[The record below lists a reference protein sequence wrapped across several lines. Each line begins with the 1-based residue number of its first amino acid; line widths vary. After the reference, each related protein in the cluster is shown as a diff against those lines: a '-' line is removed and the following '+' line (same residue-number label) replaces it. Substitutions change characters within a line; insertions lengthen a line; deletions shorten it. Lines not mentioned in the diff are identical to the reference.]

1 MEKDLT
7 RTPAITMTVTV
18 RGALYFAPSVFGK
31 LTLLPGLAMEMS
43 KKRKY
48 WVLHHLQ
55 MIGSIV
61 FFFLGTQY

>member
-1 MEKDLT
+1 
-7 RTPAITMTVTV
+7 MTVTV

-48 WVLHHLQ
+48 WVLHHLE

-61 FFFLGTQY
+61 FFLLWDPVLISDLLYLYI